1 MNSHQSSA
9 QLLILGAGGHA
20 AVVAESAQR
29 AGFSVVGIASTEAPN
44 GGAPLQAL
52 AYVGDPDDACEMGA
66 TRIDAMVRDGV
77 RLIAAVGDA
86 AIRARWMTRFGSNAF
101 ATIVDPSAVV
111 SPSATLGIG
120 VFIGT
125 RAVVHARASVSDGA
139 ILNTACVVEHDC
151 VIGECAH
158 ISPAAVLCGG
168 VHVGAHAH
176 IGAGAVIIPLMAI
189 GARARIG
196 AGAVVVRAVEADT
209 TVMGVPARSVTHA

>member
-29 AGFSVVGIASTEAPN
+29 AGFVLVGIASTEAPCV
-44 GGAPLQAL
+44 GAPLDTL
-52 AYVGDPDDACEMGA
+52 TFVGDPDGA
-66 TRIDAMVRDGV
+66 GASRIDALIRDGV

-86 AIRARWMTRFGSNAF
+86 SIRARWMTRFGPIAF
-101 ATIVDPSAVV
+101 ATIVDPSAVL
-111 SPSATLGIG
+111 SPSATLGTG
-120 VFIGT
+120 VFIGA
-125 RAVVHARASVSDGA
+125 RAVVQARARILDGA

-151 VIGECAH
+151 VINVCAH

-176 IGAGAVIIPLMAI
+176 VGAGAVIIPAMVI
-189 GARARIG
+189 GERARIG
-196 AGAVVVRAVEADT
+196 AGAVVVREVESDT
-209 TVMGVPARSVTHA
+209 TVMGVPARRSTTS